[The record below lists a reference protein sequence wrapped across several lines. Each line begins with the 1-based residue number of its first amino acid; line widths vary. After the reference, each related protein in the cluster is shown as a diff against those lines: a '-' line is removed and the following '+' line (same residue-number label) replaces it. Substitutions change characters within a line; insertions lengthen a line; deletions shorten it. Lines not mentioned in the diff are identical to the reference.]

1 KFEHCRSKFSLGAQ
15 MKRDGSSKASLG
27 ERAIHELKDFVV
39 IAAYLFVCFAAVAYF
54 KASILKAHGISFAP
68 FGFAVVKAVIC
79 AKFVSMGQIFHLGER
94 FKSLP
99 LIWPTIYK
107 SLCFLSMLIVLNAL
121 EEVFVGFLHGRTI
134 VDSMADFGGGTMD
147 QLIATSFIGFLMLM
161 PFFAFRTLGE
171 VVGER
176 NLVQVFFRS
185 RHAVQGSA
193 SGINDQSSSRIGAQA
208 YPLRDV
214 VR

>member
-1 KFEHCRSKFSLGAQ
+1 ME
-15 MKRDGSSKASLG
+15 RDGSSKASLG

-79 AKFVSMGQIFHLGER
+79 AKFVSMGHIFHLGER

-99 LIWPTIYK
+99 LIWPTLYK
-107 SLCFLSMLIVLNAL
+107 SFCFLALLLVLNAL
-121 EEVFVGFLHGRTI
+121 EEIIVGMIHHRAIG
-134 VDSMADFGGGTMD
+134 DSMADFGGGTLD
-147 QLIATSFIGFLMLM
+147 QLIAQSFIGFLILV
-161 PFFAFRTLGE
+161 PFFAFRALSE

-176 NLVQVFFRS
+176 NLIQLFFSRRHRVQN
-185 RHAVQGSA
+185 A
-193 SGINDQSSSRIGAQA
+193 
-208 YPLRDV
+208 
-214 VR
+214 